1 MPPKDM
7 NEHKIGIIAD
17 DGTFY
22 ELKSIEPRA
31 LHDSGYNFEPVDNNS
46 FGKGGEVSF
55 DLNCNFD
62 GLTSG
67 DLWLVLSGVCTLAQ
81 INQNN
86 WRRMHGLP
94 MKSRRKRRK

>member
-17 DGTFY
+17 NGTFH
-22 ELKSIEPRA
+22 ELISIEPRT
-31 LHDSGYNFEPVDNNS
+31 LHDSGYDFESIDNNS
-46 FGKGGEVSF
+46 LGKGGSVSF

-62 GLTSG
+62 GLTSN
-67 DLWLVLSGVCTLAQ
+67 DLRFVLSGVCTLVQ